1 MKCQEMKYLKSQSIS
16 KKQPVETNAY
26 EQNVYVIQGPSGKVR
41 IVTSPVPKGSTI
53 ASMYHLK

>member
-1 MKCQEMKYLKSQSIS
+1 MPRNEVSQIPKYI

-26 EQNVYVIQGPSGKVR
+26 GQNVYVIQGPSGKVR
-41 IVTSPVPKGSTI
+41 IVNSPVPKGSTI